1 MVEYQTPEGHTA
13 PKNFNL
19 GPAKATLKGGDGAW
33 KMYSRTRIRTVHST
47 ATLSFEKFNK
57 AFAVARFKP
66 RNSEARVWVKS
77 WIEWDIRSPKI

>member
-1 MVEYQTPEGHTA
+1 MVEYRTPAGHTA

-57 AFAVARFKP
+57 AFAVARFKHLEEKP
-66 RNSEARVWVKS
+66 QNSEARVWVKP
-77 WIEWDIRSPKI
+77 WI